1 MDDNFWPE
9 LKHLNF
15 KHDLIGIQIYDFFEE
30 KFPNLGLVEVH
41 DSESGKKIWIDTS
54 SMKNRKN
61 FSKHFKKNL
70 EEFYQKCKNIG
81 FDLIQIGTNQD
92 YIKTLTHFFKK
103 RAKRV

>member
-1 MDDNFWPE
+1 MIPFWPE

-41 DSESGKKIWIDTS
+41 DSESGEKIWIDTS
-54 SMKNRKN
+54 SEKNRKN
-61 FSKHFKKNL
+61 FSKYFKKNL
-70 EEFYQKCKNIG
+70 KEFSQKCKNIG

-103 RAKRV
+103 RAKRI